1 MPPMSTAAYRIPRD
15 VIPVSYEI
23 DLTTS
28 PRRKSFSG
36 TLVATVSVK
45 RPTADVVLHGR
56 DLRVRE
62 AFTQQGRRKLPAKVR
77 LDAAA
82 QTIRLCFDETLPK
95 GEAKITIHY
104 VGKLDE
110 GLNGLYLA
118 KNGAERAVAS
128 QCEAVEA
135 RAIFPCWDEPDLK
148 ATLQWTVRTDPGLVV
163 VTNGVPRSARRDP
176 KSGMVVHRFEPTP
189 VLPTYLAA
197 VTVGRYDSTDV
208 RVVGGT
214 PCRVFT
220 MEGKIEQAA
229 FAEEVTDQVLPWFTS
244 YFKQRYHYGKLDQV
258 ALPAFD
264 AGAMENAGAIFYR
277 QQLLLMDEATTS
289 WAGKKAIAETI
300 AHEIAHQWF
309 GNRVTME
316 WWDDLWLNEAFATW
330 ISHKAVDEWKPDWRI
345 WDDFQAMRRHAM
357 GLDALETTHPI
368 YTKVES
374 PAQATEM
381 FDAITYYKGCCV
393 LRQLEAWVG
402 ADAFREGLRGYLR
415 KFKDRNAAGRDLW
428 EAIGGASGVDVAAFA
443 ESWTTQDGFPLVTV
457 EAEDR
462 GDRTVLR
469 LSQRRF
475 FSRPE
480 AMAAGTDQR
489 WAIPLRLRWS
499 DGAGL
504 HTETVLLDADE
515 KVHELPGRAAW
526 VHGNAEGVGF
536 YRTELSPALLSK
548 LAESG
553 LEGLDAV
560 ERQVV
565 LDDQWALVL
574 CGRAPIDSFLEL
586 LAAFRAERDYV
597 VLEALVGRLD
607 VLVNRVAPKEALPG
621 LRRFVAELLRPAH
634 EELGWGG
641 GAAEDPSTAV
651 ARAAVISALGDLA
664 RDDATLRRASE
675 LAGQERKDPSSV
687 DANLASVAVRLA
699 ALRGTAQTLDVFVEE
714 YRRRRERRAAPEEQ
728 LRYLGA
734 LAAFEKPSLAQA
746 VLALCLGDTV
756 PQESMVSLLRPL
768 LARPATTELTW
779 RFLQEHWSAVVSRA
793 GLMQISRL
801 VEGLGALPLARKRQV
816 ESFFK
821 EHPVEEARR
830 ALAQALEEMALR
842 DELQRREGPRLAAW
856 LAGR

>member
-1 MPPMSTAAYRIPRD
+1 MSAAVYRLPRD
-15 VIPVSYEI
+15 VVPASYEI

-36 TLVATVSVK
+36 TLVAVVTVE
-45 RPTADVVLHGR
+45 RPTAEVVLHGR
-56 DLRVRE
+56 GLRVRE
-62 AFTQQGRRKLPAKVR
+62 AFTQRGRRRLPAKVR
-77 LDAAA
+77 LDAEA
-82 QTIRLCFDETLPK
+82 QTIRLCFDEPLPK
-95 GEAKITIHY
+95 GEAKITLHY
-104 VGKLDE
+104 AGKLDE

-118 KNGAERAVAS
+118 KNGPERAIAS

-135 RAIFPCWDEPDLK
+135 RAIFPCWDEPDRK

-163 VTNGVPRSARRDP
+163 VTNGVPRSSRRDP
-176 KSGMVVHRFEPTP
+176 STGMVVHRFEPTP

-197 VTVGRYDSTDV
+197 VTVGRYESTEV
-208 RVVGGT
+208 RVIGGT
-214 PCRVFT
+214 PCRVLT
-220 MEGKIEQAA
+220 MEGKVEQAA
-229 FAEEVTDQVLPWFTS
+229 FAEEVTEQVLPWFTS
-244 YFKQRYHYGKLDQV
+244 YFRQRYHYGKLDQV

-289 WAGKKAIAETI
+289 WAGKKAIAEAI

-330 ISHKAVDEWKPDWRI
+330 ISHKAVDQWKPQWRI
-345 WDDFQAMRRHAM
+345 WDDFQTMRRHAI
-357 GLDALETTHPI
+357 GLDALGTTHPI

-393 LRQLEAWVG
+393 LRQLETWVG
-402 ADAFREGLRGYLR
+402 ADAFREGLRAYVR
-415 KFKDRNAAGRDLW
+415 RFKDRNAAGRDLW
-428 EAIGGASGVDVAAFA
+428 EAIGTASGVDVATFA
-443 ESWTTQDGFPLVTV
+443 ASWISQAGFPLVTI
-457 EAEDR
+457 EADER
-462 GDRTVLR
+462 EGRTVLR

-480 AMAAGTDQR
+480 AMAAGSAQR

-499 DGAGL
+499 DGEKIR
-504 HTETVLLDADE
+504 TEALLLDGDE
-515 KVHELPGRAAW
+515 QAHELPGRAKW

-548 LAESG
+548 LAASG
-553 LEGLDAV
+553 LEGLDPV

-586 LAAFRAERDYV
+586 IAAFEGERDYV

-607 VLVNRVAPKEALPG
+607 VLVHRVAPKEALPA

-634 EELGWGG
+634 EELGWSD
-641 GAAEDPSTAV
+641 GAEPDPATAV
-651 ARAAVISALGDLA
+651 ARAAVISGLGDLA
-664 RDDATLRRASE
+664 RDEATLRRASE
-675 LAGQERKDPSSV
+675 VAEQERKDPSAV
-687 DANLASVAVRLA
+687 DPNLAAVVLRLA
-699 ALRGTAQTLDVFVEE
+699 ALRGRPQTLDDFVTE
-714 YRRRRERRAAPEEQ
+714 YRRRRERRAPPEEQ

-734 LAAFEKPSLAQA
+734 LAAFEKRSLTQT
-746 VLALCLGDTV
+746 VLDLCLGDTV
-756 PQESMVSLLRPL
+756 PQESMVSLLRQL
-768 LARPATTELTW
+768 LARPATAELTW
-779 RFLQEHWSAVVSRA
+779 RFLQERWSEVLSRA
-793 GLMQISRL
+793 GLMQLSRL
-801 VEGLGALPLARKRQV
+801 VESLGSLPLSRKREV
-816 ESFFK
+816 ETFFAA
-821 EHPVEEARR
+821 HPVEEARR
-830 ALAQALEEMALR
+830 ALSQALEEMALR
-842 DELQRREGPRLAAW
+842 DELRRREGPRLAAW